1 MDKVNRSRRV
11 HFLLQYINADYKPV
25 IGVYFGEHVIRVNS
39 QLCLVVNM
47 AGAVGIRALHP
58 ALAAELASVCGAHHW
73 VAHGRVYDQW
83 YLLPDTI
90 PLNDARVRRWV
101 DDSAAEVHRQSRLPG
116 FTIAN

>member
-11 HFLLQYINADYKPV
+11 HYLLQYIPEELNPV
-25 IGVYFGEHVIRVNS
+25 IGVYFGEHVVRVES

-58 ALAAELASVCGAHHW
+58 ALASELASVCGAHHW

-90 PLNDARVRRWV
+90 PLNDPRVKKWV
-101 DDSAAEVHRQSRLPG
+101 ASGSTEVYRQSQLPG
-116 FTIAN
+116 FSQAN